1 MDKYENCSSFGLVYQ
16 RIPGMS
22 YPCPLREIELI
33 PKILILNLFLWPDP
47 ITNCPTMRITSTF
60 LICLLSSYFLYGQT
74 PNIDWQYTTGAPA
87 FGSAAAADVDKD
99 GKLELCFSTY
109 TNDGRL
115 HCLNAE
121 DGSVHWIKDILG
133 CGDVAPI
140 IYDVDLDDTLDV
152 IVNGSCNPTIYCF
165 NGVTGREQWSVASGG
180 GDSPPTIHDIDGDSL
195 PEILFGNFSGEV
207 RILNGEDGSLAK
219 AIQVDNNPI
228 QTEPS
233 LADVNFDGN
242 MDIIVAN
249 YINDDGFHIYAYDYN
264 SASIIWQRDDT
275 SSASFHAYHA
285 GAIADLDL
293 DDTLEYVVGRN
304 DGSVI
309 AVNIEDGSE
318 LWKVTGLT
326 NVISAV
332 TVADLDGDSVPEVVY
347 SNNDYINFNDHI
359 GILSG
364 LDGSLEWSYPTTFS
378 SFRGVAISDLNGNG
392 QLDLV
397 SGHFLSRV
405 RAIEAY
411 NGLLWEINLGNH
423 LPSGLPYHEADH
435 GPIIADFDDDGNMEV
450 FVVAGYGTYTPDSQN
465 TGIAFALDGGT
476 GGYCP
481 EWLMFRQD
489 IKRSGY
495 MSPADEAESCDT
507 TMTALE
513 DEIPLELNVYPN
525 PTWGRVV
532 VEGDISEDQA
542 KLMVIDIQ
550 GRILFSETVESVN
563 GRLRKLL
570 DLEELGLVPGLYGV
584 IVETQNRREVI
595 KVILNPN

>member
-1 MDKYENCSSFGLVYQ
+1 MMKSTLAV
-16 RIPGMS
+16 
-22 YPCPLREIELI
+22 LI
-33 PKILILNLFLWPDP
+33 P
-47 ITNCPTMRITSTF
+47 
-60 LICLLSSYFLYGQT
+60 LLSATRLISLLSASLLISLSTTSLLRAQT
-74 PNIDWQYTTGAPA
+74 PTIDWQYTTGAPA
-87 FGSAAAADVDKD
+87 FGSAAAADIDKD
-99 GKLELCFSTY
+99 GKLEICFSTY

-121 DGSVHWIKDILG
+121 DGSVHWIADIQG

-165 NGVTGREQWSVASGG
+165 NGVTGAEQWSVYSGG

-233 LADVNFDGN
+233 LVDVNFDGKL
-242 MDIIVAN
+242 DIIVAN
-249 YINDDGFHIYAYDYN
+249 YINDDGFHIYAYDY
-264 SASIIWQRDDT
+264 ATATILWQRDDT

-285 GAIADLDL
+285 GAVADLDL
-293 DDTLEYVVGRN
+293 DDTLEYVIGRN
-304 DGSVI
+304 DGSII
-309 AVNIEDGSE
+309 ALNVEDGSE
-318 LWKVTGLT
+318 LWTVTGLT

-332 TVADLDGDSVPEVVY
+332 TVADMDRDSVPEVIY

-364 LDGSLEWSYPTTFS
+364 TDGSLEWSYPVTFS
-378 SFRGVAISDLNGNG
+378 AFRGVAISDLNGNG
-392 QLDLV
+392 QLDIV
-397 SGHFLSRV
+397 SAHFLSRV

-411 NGLLWEINLGNH
+411 NGLLWEINLGNY

-435 GPIIADFDDDGNMEV
+435 GPVIADFDNDGNMEV

-495 MSPADEAESCDT
+495 LSPAEEAESCDT
-507 TMTALE
+507 TMTVVDDPELGALRAF
-513 DEIPLELNVYPN
+513 PN
-525 PTWGRVV
+525 PTWDRLV
-532 VEGDISEDQA
+532 VEADLWAEEGDLRIVD
-542 KLMVIDIQ
+542 LQ
-550 GRILFSETVESVN
+550 GRTLFRELIPAGS
-563 GRLRKLL
+563 GQIRKLL
-570 DLEELGLVPGLYGV
+570 ALREMGLAPGMYIIMLRSEAGKK
-584 IVETQNRREVI
+584 IVRI
-595 KVILNPN
+595 SLLD